1 LESRIARSRFSKAER
16 RRERER
22 ERERGLRKETK
33 KSGSAPNPETGVDF
47 HRENIDGISEEQDL
61 LISNTKKNRY
71 QEAEV
76 Q

>member
-22 ERERGLRKETK
+22 EKGLRKETK
-33 KSGSAPNPETGVDF
+33 KSGSAPNPESGVDF

>member
-16 RRERER
+16 RRERE
-22 ERERGLRKETK
+22 KKVSAKKQK

>member
-1 LESRIARSRFSKAER
+1 LQGHDSQKQRDV
-16 RRERER
+16 
-22 ERERGLRKETK
+22 ERERGKKKVSAKKK

-47 HRENIDGISEEQDL
+47 HRENIDGISQEQDL

>member
-1 LESRIARSRFSKAER
+1 LNSELQGHDSQKQRDV
-16 RRERER
+16 
-22 ERERGLRKETK
+22 ERERGKKKVSAKKK

-47 HRENIDGISEEQDL
+47 HRENIDGISQEQDL

>member
-1 LESRIARSRFSKAER
+1 MQGHDSQKQRDV
-16 RRERER
+16 ERER
-22 ERERGLRKETK
+22 EKKVSAKKK